1 MMGTKEK
8 QETETTLRGQ
18 DVSGWTDQAET
29 QLQSVSPGLMSSL
42 DVILICLVS
51 LSEDGLQ
58 VRLLQET
65 IV

>member
-8 QETETTLRGQ
+8 QETDTTRGQ
-18 DVSGWTDQAET
+18 ET
-29 QLQSVSPGLMSSL
+29 QLQGVSPGLMSSL
-42 DVILICLVS
+42 DVILLCLVS